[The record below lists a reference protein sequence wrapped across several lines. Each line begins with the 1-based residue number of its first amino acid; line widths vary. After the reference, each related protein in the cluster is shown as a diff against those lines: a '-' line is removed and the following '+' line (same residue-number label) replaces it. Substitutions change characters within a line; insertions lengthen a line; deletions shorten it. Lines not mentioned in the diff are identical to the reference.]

1 MTTQWVI
8 SVDDHLVQPPD
19 LWEKRLP
26 ARMRERGPRVL
37 RGVGG
42 DPTAVV
48 RKVAGANAQAADVS
62 SARYAAVLT
71 PDKPGDAWSYDGDVC
86 PTTFASAAVGVPRE
100 QYSPFPFSYE
110 DLPPQLV
117 DPTRRVE
124 HMDRDGVL
132 ASLCFPMSEFPRFC
146 GQSFLEGPDK
156 ELGLACVQAYNDFM
170 LEEWCAAVP
179 GRFIPLVLVPLWDP
193 HLAAAEVE
201 RTAALGAKAI
211 AFSEAPHKLGL
222 PSIHHPDRHWDPLF
236 GAAEETGMPICTHI
250 GSGSWIPP
258 TAPDAPLL
266 TSLAGLHLIASGTAQ
281 DWLLSD
287 VFLRFPRLKL
297 VLSEGGV
304 GWIPYVLGQLDYV
317 WERHGLWTKT
327 PHTEPPS
334 TLFKDHLYGCFID
347 DRWGAA
353 NVRAIGVENCMI
365 ETDYPHSD
373 SSWPHTQDL
382 VRQRLAYLTEDE
394 RALVL
399 RGNAERVFQFDP
411 ADITAADV
419 TAADVTV
426 SGEA

>member
-201 RTAALGAKAI
+201 RTAAARSEGHRLLRGAAQARPPVHPPPRSPLGSAVRGGRGDGHADLHPHRI
-211 AFSEAPHKLGL
+211 RLLDPSHRPRRSAAHQPRRAAPHRLRHCTGL
-222 PSIHHPDRHWDPLF
+222 
-236 GAAEETGMPICTHI
+236 AA
-250 GSGSWIPP
+250 
-258 TAPDAPLL
+258 
-266 TSLAGLHLIASGTAQ
+266 Q
-281 DWLLSD
+281 
-287 VFLRFPRLKL
+287 
-297 VLSEGGV
+297 
-304 GWIPYVLGQLDYV
+304 
-317 WERHGLWTKT
+317 
-327 PHTEPPS
+327 
-334 TLFKDHLYGCFID
+334 
-347 DRWGAA
+347 
-353 NVRAIGVENCMI
+353 
-365 ETDYPHSD
+365 
-373 SSWPHTQDL
+373 
-382 VRQRLAYLTEDE
+382 
-394 RALVL
+394 
-399 RGNAERVFQFDP
+399 
-411 ADITAADV
+411 
-419 TAADVTV
+419 
-426 SGEA
+426 